1 MMSSTAATVRRLDV
15 SAYRVPTEDGPESDG
30 TLVWDATTL
39 VLVEVEAAD
48 HTGIGYTY
56 ADSATAVLI
65 RDMLAKVVVGRD
77 VFDHGSIWSELVA
90 AIRNLGR
97 DGITSMAISAI
108 DIALWD
114 LRGKLLSRRVVDL
127 LGAARTSVLVY
138 GSGGFTSYDLPQLRR
153 QLSGWVDSGIPRVKM
168 KVGRDAQEDV
178 KRVAAA
184 RKAIGD
190 QAELFVDANGGYL
203 VKEALEQAERFAES
217 RVVWYEEPVYHQNLA
232 GLAAVR
238 DRAPAMMSV
247 TAGEYGYGLHHFTGM
262 LEAKAVDILQA
273 DATRCGGFTGFLAV
287 DGLCRT
293 ALVPLSTHCAPF
305 LHLHA
310 AAAAHALVH
319 MEYFSDHVRIERM
332 FFDGPPEPV
341 AGALAPDRSRPGI
354 GLDFR
359 RSDAAGY
366 LL

>member
-1 MMSSTAATVRRLDV
+1 MASAAAPVRRLDV
-15 SAYRVPTEDGPESDG
+15 TAYRVPTEGGPESDG

-39 VLVEVEAAD
+39 VLVEIEAAD

-56 ADSATAVLI
+56 ADTATAVLI

-77 VFDHGSIWSELVA
+77 VVDHGSIWSDLVA

-114 LRGKLLSRRVVDL
+114 LRGKLSSRPVIDL
-127 LGAARTSVLVY
+127 LGAARTSVPVY
-138 GSGGFTSYDLPQLRR
+138 GSGGFTSYDLPQLCR

-168 KVGRDAQEDV
+168 KIGRDAQADV

-190 QAELFVDANGGYL
+190 HAELFVDANGGYL

-247 TAGEYGYGLHHFTGM
+247 TAGEYGYGLYHFTGM
-262 LEAKAVDILQA
+262 LPAKAVDILQA
-273 DATRCGGFTGFLAV
+273 DATRCGGFNRISRRRRPLPVGARSAFDALRTVSAPARCSGGARARAHGVFL
-287 DGLCRT
+287 
-293 ALVPLSTHCAPF
+293 
-305 LHLHA
+305 
-310 AAAAHALVH
+310 
-319 MEYFSDHVRIERM
+319 
-332 FFDGPPEPV
+332 
-341 AGALAPDRSRPGI
+341 RSRAYRTHV
-354 GLDFR
+354 FR
-359 RSDAAGY
+359 RPDGTPCGRARPRSFATGHR
-366 LL
+366 LGLSP